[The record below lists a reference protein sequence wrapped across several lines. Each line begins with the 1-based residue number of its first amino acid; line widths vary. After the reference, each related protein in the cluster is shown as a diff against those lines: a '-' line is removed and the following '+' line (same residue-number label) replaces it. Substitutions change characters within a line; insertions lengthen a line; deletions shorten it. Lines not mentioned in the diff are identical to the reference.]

1 MKNKYHHS
9 IWIAIIGVTLIM
21 TELPEPIIIYRFI
34 GGLFVGLALYVARES
49 GRDENI

>member
-34 GGLFVGLALYVARES
+34 GGSFIGLALYVARES